1 MDWFSPS
8 TVWGPGMELG
18 STGLTGSI
26 FASLAASLALHLHLP
41 ISHPPALV
49 SSLWCFVNHFLCV
62 VFSVIFQTLLIE
74 VWYFWCPS
82 FHFSRVL
89 PLSLHYLH
97 FKYKYIICIFKKNS
111 CPFSLQCLQILHSE
125 NLTTWNIYL
134 HAFFRKNVYLHKYI
148 CLNCKIASIFY
159 SNKGQK
165 SILLKCILILTLIQ
179 LSIGRHLSESNLK
192 KWISN

>member
-1 MDWFSPS
+1 MCTHTLSHTHIQEHLYECRCVIINWWPQDNLMDWFSPS

-82 FHFSRVL
+82 FHFSHVL

-97 FKYKYIICIFKKNS
+97 FKYKYIICIFKKLMS
-111 CPFSLQCLQILHSE
+111 FFITVPS
-125 NLTTWNIYL
+125 NI
-134 HAFFRKNVYLHKYI
+134 
-148 CLNCKIASIFY
+148 
-159 SNKGQK
+159 
-165 SILLKCILILTLIQ
+165 T
-179 LSIGRHLSESNLK
+179 
-192 KWISN
+192 